1 MYLFHKQQSII
12 WNNQCTSSCALS
24 HPNFLSSPIQ
34 SPAIFPQIEV
44 QASALK
50 KLWFCFQGT
59 VLLLWHPVS
68 HSIPNVFT
76 ALFSSLVL
84 DMSDFM
90 LWAWTAVNSD
100 TFHPPLGKKGHILS
114 TFDVRTMLVIG
125 FLSAEAWTSIWGKIA
140 GDWIG
145 EERKLG
151 WERAHEEVHW
161 LFQMMLCCLWNKYI
175 LWTRAIFSEF
185 FWKQGCIFFLT
196 ACLFL
201 TCPLWGYFNVS

>member
-1 MYLFHKQQSII
+1 MSDTCDLPGSSVHGILQAKILEWVAISFSSRFPWGPQVAPNSDFVSRA
-12 WNNQCTSSCALS
+12 QCCCYD
-24 HPNFLSSPIQ
+24 IQ
-34 SPAIFPQIEV
+34 SPTPFPMC
-44 QASALK
+44 SLP
-50 KLWFCFQGT
+50 FF
-59 VLLLWHPVS
+59 LLWSWTCQILCSELGLQWTVILS
-68 HSIPNVFT
+68 T
-76 ALFSSLVL
+76 L
-84 DMSDFM
+84 
-90 LWAWTAVNSD
+90 LWEKRD
-100 TFHPPLGKKGHILS
+100 TNS

-125 FLSAEAWTSIWGKIA
+125 FLNAEAWTSIWGKIA

-201 TCPLWGYFNVS
+201 TCPLWGYFSVCPDVSG